1 MAKREITIVIPVY
14 NEKEN
19 VENTVRVL
27 REELANLENK
37 YKFKILFSDNCS
49 TDGTFEIIKKI
60 AEDDADIAGIKLARN
75 YGFQKSLL
83 TAYRH
88 VKSDAAIQM
97 DCDLQDPPSVIPRF
111 IEQWERGHD
120 VVVGI
125 REARDEN
132 FVLQKCRQIF
142 YKLVNQ
148 ISNTTN
154 LDNAGDFRLVDR
166 TVIRRLN
173 GVKDSN
179 PYTRGLISSLAANE
193 TGVPYSRPRRV
204 FGHSKFPILKLL
216 PLAIDGLV
224 SNSLVPLRCAVWLG
238 LFLFLFAGVLFI
250 YFIYNH
256 FFGENLWP
264 RGYASTVVLLTL
276 SMAANSLLVGVVGEY
291 VGRIFD
297 EVRVRPLTIV
307 METVNS
313 PLQEEKKIRSN

>member
-1 MAKREITIVIPVY
+1 MTKREITIVIPVY

-27 REELANLENK
+27 RAELANLSNK

-60 AEDDADIAGIKLARN
+60 AKDDADIVAIKLARN

-97 DCDLQDPPSVIPRF
+97 DCDLQDPPSVIPSF

-132 FVLQKCRQIF
+132 FMLQKFRQT
-142 YKLVNQ
+142 YYWLVNQ
-148 ISNTTN
+148 ISTTTTI
-154 LDNAGDFRLVDR
+154 DNAGDFRLVDR
-166 TVIRRLN
+166 KVLNRLN
-173 GVKDSN
+173 DITDSN
-179 PYTRGLISSLAANE
+179 PYTRGLISSLATNE
-193 TGVPYSRPRRV
+193 TGVPYARPRRV
-204 FGHSKFPILKLL
+204 FGHSKFPILKLF

-224 SNSLVPLRCAVWLG
+224 SNSLMPLRCAVWFG
-238 LFLFLFAGVLFI
+238 LLLFVFAGFLFF

-256 FFGENLWP
+256 FFGENSWP
-264 RGYASTVVLLTL
+264 KGYASIIVLLTL
-276 SMAANSLLVGVVGEY
+276 SMAANSILVGVVGEY

-307 METVNS
+307 AETINS
-313 PLQEEKKIRSN
+313 PLPGENKIKNG